1 MKGNRAKI
9 ERLQTKY
16 SNAVRKMLWDELCTQ
31 RPAFPMFG
39 KGFLICVYLM
49 AHFQHL
55 QELAENKVTDLFFLR
70 YFLRDVIQEHRVI
83 EWILLTYRDNP
94 LYLIFGTI
102 ILGIICGFIR
112 KATAKRNVPKL
123 GEKIERLRRE
133 ILSLGGSIPYIT
145 GVYWDE
151 TEGRY
156 YYESHD
162 TSKKT
167 GGSGSTSGAGGSGST
182 SGAGDSGSAYSTGS
196 SRAYK
201 SDSTGNRTAYGE
213 KTDSAGYTE
222 AARKMFGI
230 DPEGDDSEPDDRNTE
245 WNTDDDDIPE
255 GIRNWAGD
263 WLDEENI
270 KEYCDDPVFGPFGF
284 KNYNRSDYESG
295 VRHMLVEDYK
305 PGEYEAEFVLLNVSC
320 RFRDRFKDNLSYQ
333 EGLVDCFS
341 PFDSECYFPIPSLSS
356 YPWTGNTPYYF
367 DRNDLPEE
375 QRKDYDKLCAAYM
388 EDDFRFF
395 KGSPQS
401 PREIMRARTHARL
414 IHARMFSENGVFPN
428 WKKGCR
434 PDGTFDST
442 EGGIY
447 PLVDSQ
453 TVTCAKRAII
463 RTIFPDWEC
472 HAIVWDAYSGF
483 RFPTYEKFTESRPDY
498 DWIEY
503 LWHRRCA
510 LAKFINKTRE
520 ELDAH
525 FYKKKDPYYILQIK
539 HGATQAEIKKAWK
552 KRIQQFHPD
561 NHQDEIEDDYP
572 FMSSTYG
579 ELAKKGYEKA
589 CLDVNNAYKTLSEQ
603 AEQH

>member
-255 GIRNWAGD
+255 GIRKKKTSR
-263 WLDEENI
+263 NI
-270 KEYCDDPVFGPFGF
+270 VTIRYSDLSDSKITIVPTTSPV
-284 KNYNRSDYESG
+284 SDTCSWKIISPESMRPNLFCLMFRADSG
-295 VRHMLVEDYK
+295 IALKTIFHIRRGSWTAFPRLTANAISRYRHY
-305 PGEYEAEFVLLNVSC
+305 
-320 RFRDRFKDNLSYQ
+320 
-333 EGLVDCFS
+333 
-341 PFDSECYFPIPSLSS
+341 
-356 YPWTGNTPYYF
+356 
-367 DRNDLPEE
+367 LPT
-375 QRKDYDKLCAAYM
+375 L
-388 EDDFRFF
+388 
-395 KGSPQS
+395 G
-401 PREIMRARTHARL
+401 REIHPIILTGMIFRKSNERITINFAPRIWRTTSDFLKVRLRVREKSCAPEHMRA
-414 IHARMFSENGVFPN
+414 
-428 WKKGCR
+428 
-434 PDGTFDST
+434 
-442 EGGIY
+442 
-447 PLVDSQ
+447 
-453 TVTCAKRAII
+453 
-463 RTIFPDWEC
+463 
-472 HAIVWDAYSGF
+472 
-483 RFPTYEKFTESRPDY
+483 
-498 DWIEY
+498 
-503 LWHRRCA
+503 
-510 LAKFINKTRE
+510 
-520 ELDAH
+520 
-525 FYKKKDPYYILQIK
+525 
-539 HGATQAEIKKAWK
+539 
-552 KRIQQFHPD
+552 
-561 NHQDEIEDDYP
+561 
-572 FMSSTYG
+572 
-579 ELAKKGYEKA
+579 
-589 CLDVNNAYKTLSEQ
+589 
-603 AEQH
+603 